1 MVAFTFTATAVFA
14 HQKETKKEET
24 KQEAKKEQQQKEQNS
39 DDLYCK
45 VKKEDGSVVVCLFCN
60 CAEVTKAAL
69 SGFKEI

>member
-14 HQKETKKEET
+14 HQKETKK
-24 KQEAKKEQQQKEQNS
+24 EAKKEQQQKEQNS

-69 SGFKEI
+69 SGQ

>member
-14 HQKETKKEET
+14 HQKET

-69 SGFKEI
+69 SGQ

>member
-1 MVAFTFTATAVFA
+1 MKNLFLMVAFTFTATAVFA
-14 HQKETKKEET
+14 HQKETKK
-24 KQEAKKEQQQKEQNS
+24 EAKKEQQQKEQNS

-69 SGFKEI
+69 SGQ